1 MKTKFVSILFSILLF
16 ALPALAQ
23 KPDARGHWTGSIDV
37 PGSPI
42 EIVVDLD
49 QEKDGKWKG
58 VIAVPAQGLKDFELS
73 AIGVKDDAVTFAMA
87 GIPGDPE
94 FKGKISSDGSKISG
108 ELTQG
113 GANIGFTLQRKGA
126 AQIGSGAAKPAEASS
141 APAGRSIEGNWEG
154 LLEVNGVKLRLVL
167 KVSKGSDGVL
177 TAKLDSP
184 DQGVP
189 DIPVSSIVQKDDVVK
204 VELVKIQG
212 AYDGKLNKDA
222 SEMSGQWK
230 QGGQNLPLTFKRTT
244 KPIGAIVRPQEP
256 KKPYPYNEQEVAYDN
271 KAGGV
276 HLAGALTLPRGK
288 GPFPAVLLITGSGA
302 QDRNETLLGHKP
314 FLVLADYLTRR
325 GIAVLRVDDRGV
337 GGSTGDISKS
347 TEEDFAGDVLAGVGF
362 LKSRKEINPKLIG
375 LIGHSE
381 GGVVAP
387 LAASKSKDVAFIV
400 LMAGT
405 GLTGEEILYLQGA
418 LIEKA
423 SGATADAIARNRKI
437 QHAMFTV
444 AKEEK
449 DNAIAAARMK
459 ESVSKLI
466 EQFPESERKVMSNP
480 AALDAQVKTVLS
492 PWFRYLLVY
501 DPREALRHV
510 KCPVL
515 ALNGERDLQVPP
527 TEDLSEI
534 AKALR
539 EGGNKD
545 FKTVSL
551 PGLNHLFQTCTTG
564 SPSEYATIEET
575 IAPIALRTMGDW
587 IIAHTQKQHRV
598 HSVRRNAK

>member
-1 MKTKFVSILFSILLF
+1 MKPKFVSILFSILLF
-16 ALPALAQ
+16 AFPVLAQ

-73 AIGVKDDAVTFAMA
+73 AIGVKDEAVTFAMA

-141 APAGRSIEGNWEG
+141 APAGRSVEGNWEG
-154 LLEVNGVKLRLVL
+154 ALDINGVKLRLVL

-244 KPIGAIVRPQEP
+244 KPLGAIGVW
-256 KKPYPYNEQEVAYDN
+256 
-271 KAGGV
+271 GG
-276 HLAGALTLPRGK
+276 
-288 GPFPAVLLITGSGA
+288 
-302 QDRNETLLGHKP
+302 
-314 FLVLADYLTRR
+314 
-325 GIAVLRVDDRGV
+325 
-337 GGSTGDISKS
+337 
-347 TEEDFAGDVLAGVGF
+347 
-362 LKSRKEINPKLIG
+362 
-375 LIGHSE
+375 
-381 GGVVAP
+381 
-387 LAASKSKDVAFIV
+387 
-400 LMAGT
+400 
-405 GLTGEEILYLQGA
+405 
-418 LIEKA
+418 
-423 SGATADAIARNRKI
+423 
-437 QHAMFTV
+437 
-444 AKEEK
+444 
-449 DNAIAAARMK
+449 AAR
-459 ESVSKLI
+459 S
-466 EQFPESERKVMSNP
+466 
-480 AALDAQVKTVLS
+480 T
-492 PWFRYLLVY
+492 
-501 DPREALRHV
+501 
-510 KCPVL
+510 
-515 ALNGERDLQVPP
+515 
-527 TEDLSEI
+527 
-534 AKALR
+534 
-539 EGGNKD
+539 
-545 FKTVSL
+545 
-551 PGLNHLFQTCTTG
+551 
-564 SPSEYATIEET
+564 
-575 IAPIALRTMGDW
+575 
-587 IIAHTQKQHRV
+587 
-598 HSVRRNAK
+598 